1 MANNI
6 VILQNDPA
14 RARNLEA
21 SVRPYSAGVFTV
33 HSIAE
38 LRKFASRSRI
48 QVGILDLDVVTF
60 QEIASLR
67 RQLGRSVSNAS
78 SPKRTA
84 SLTLQSWSHSP
95 QRGPLLFR
103 RGSCRHFWIVG
114 QEHHASALS
123 TRAHNM
129 LVRGWGPHFELL

>member
-67 RQLGRSVSNAS
+67 RQLGIEIVCTHRAPDDAMWTQALGAGAFDCCCDQDTPSICRAI
-78 SPKRTA
+78 R
-84 SLTLQSWSHSP
+84 QSM
-95 QRGPLLFR
+95 
-103 RGSCRHFWIVG
+103 
-114 QEHHASALS
+114 AA
-123 TRAHNM
+123 
-129 LVRGWGPHFELL
+129 